1 MPEAFQ
7 AKPDG
12 EEEEDEEDD
21 EDEDEEEAPQPEPP
35 PPAMRMRLRSKQSG
49 NFAVG
54 EEEFRIR
61 FLGPLRTWLAARR
74 SATSANVMRR
84 LREMPG
90 FPAFAR
96 RFPFYA
102 KADNIASRF
111 AQMFVTVPGGTTR
124 NPRIAAKELPAPM
137 AEFGPVREPGT
148 APKGPPRRAAEPVG
162 LAAAFRRDAR
172 RVEALFE

>member
-12 EEEEDEEDD
+12 EEEEDEED
-21 EDEDEEEAPQPEPP
+21 EEDEEEEAPPPEPP

-61 FLGPLRTWLAARR
+61 FLGPLRTWLAKKR
-74 SATSANVMRR
+74 SAPAVDFMRY
-84 LREMPG
+84 LRGLGG

-96 RFPFYA
+96 SNPFYA
-102 KADNIASRF
+102 KASQIVSQYQEIMRIA
-111 AQMFVTVPGGTTR
+111 PGGSTR
-124 NPRIAAKELPAPM
+124 NPRIASKDPPPPPA
-137 AEFGPVREPGT
+137 
-148 APKGPPRRAAEPVG
+148 APNVG
-162 LAAAFRRDAR
+162 
-172 RVEALFE
+172 